1 MLSNEQLLD
10 YIRKAK
16 DGDENAKSEIFIR
29 NEPLIKSIIRRFK
42 GKGVEY
48 DDLYQIACIGFLKA
62 IKNFDESF
70 GVKFS
75 TYSVP
80 MIIGEIKRYM
90 RDNGAVKVSRTLK
103 MLANKINRYVESYQT
118 LNDRS
123 PNIEEIAESFGISA
137 EEAVVALDSARMPVS
152 LYEKFDD
159 EDETRELIDKLPS
172 EDKEDDILTKIQL
185 SSIIDGL
192 TERER
197 KIVML
202 RFFRDKTQTETAES
216 LGLSQVQISRLENK
230 ILEKIRLK
238 F

>member
-1 MLSNEQLLD
+1 
-10 YIRKAK
+10 
-16 DGDENAKSEIFIR
+16 
-29 NEPLIKSIIRRFK
+29 
-42 GKGVEY
+42 
-48 DDLYQIACIGFLKA
+48 
-62 IKNFDESF
+62 
-70 GVKFS
+70 
-75 TYSVP
+75 
-80 MIIGEIKRYM
+80 
-90 RDNGAVKVSRTLK
+90 
-103 MLANKINRYVESYQT
+103 
-118 LNDRS
+118 
-123 PNIEEIAESFGISA
+123 
-137 EEAVVALDSARMPVS
+137 MPVS

-185 SSIIDGL
+185 SSIIEGL

>member
-16 DGDENAKSEIFIR
+16 DGDENAKSEIFLR

-123 PNIEEIAESFGISA
+123 PNIEEIAESFGITA

-185 SSIIDGL
+185 SSIIEGL
-192 TERER
+192 SERER

>member
-1 MLSNEQLLD
+1 MLNNEELLGFV
-10 YIRKAK
+10 RRAK
-16 DGDENAKSEIFIR
+16 EGDEFAKSEIFIR
-29 NEPLIKSIIRRFK
+29 NEPLIKSVIRRFK
-42 GKGVEY
+42 GKGIEY

-103 MLANKINRYVESYQT
+103 TLANKINRFVENYQT
-118 LNDRS
+118 LNERS
-123 PNIEEIAESFGISA
+123 PNIDEIAETFNITP
-137 EEAVVALDSARMPVS
+137 EEAVVALDSARMPLS

-159 EDETRELIDKLPS
+159 EDDSRELVEKVPS

-185 SSIIDGL
+185 TSIIENL
-192 TERER
+192 SEREK

-216 LGLSQVQISRLENK
+216 LGLSQVQISRLESK
-230 ILEKIRLK
+230 IIDKIRLK